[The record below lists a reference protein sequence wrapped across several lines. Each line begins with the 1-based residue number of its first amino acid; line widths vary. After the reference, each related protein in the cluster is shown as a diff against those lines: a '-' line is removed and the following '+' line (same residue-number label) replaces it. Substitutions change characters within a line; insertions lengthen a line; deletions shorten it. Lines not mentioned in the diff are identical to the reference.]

1 MSEGN
6 LERLRRRLEQWNP
19 KAEVEAARRGQ
30 AIPGIEVIDPKV
42 TFEDA
47 VLPDHAGETY
57 HGYEGIMRATE
68 QWVEAFES
76 IDLELD
82 RIVGTGDR
90 VVSVHRARMKAKHTG
105 IELDS
110 DLAYIWTFRDGRV
123 IHIKG
128 FVDLA
133 EALEAA
139 GLSGAA

>member
-1 MSEGN
+1 MSEEN
-6 LERLRRRLEQWNP
+6 LESLRRRLEDWDP
-19 KAEVEAARRGQ
+19 KAEVEAARQGQ
-30 AIPGIEVIDPKV
+30 VIPGIEVIDPEV

-57 HGYEGIMRATE
+57 RGYEGIMRATE
-68 QWVEAFES
+68 QWLEAFES
-76 IDLELD
+76 IDIELD
-82 RIVGTGDR
+82 RIVGSGDR
-90 VVSVHRARMKAKHTG
+90 VVSIHRARMKAKHTG

-128 FVDLA
+128 FVDLP
-133 EALEAA
+133 EALAAA